1 MALDL
6 VIRNARVAGAAPDAP
21 SVDIAVSAGRI
32 AAIEAGGIRADA
44 PHIDAGGSLVSPGL
58 VETHIHLDKSRI
70 VDRCAP
76 ASHRMTRDHM
86 QRVAAVKPGFTVE
99 DVYARARATLEGC
112 ILNGATHMRT
122 HVEVDPNVGMCSV
135 DALQQLAR
143 DYRWAI
149 DLELCVFAQEGL
161 TGVPQADANL
171 VAGLE
176 SGAKLIGGAPAYDTD
191 PAAHIR
197 RVFDLAR
204 EHDVDV
210 DLHLDVGPTAE
221 QLDVLLV
228 CELTERMG
236 WGGRVAVGHGTKYSL
251 LPPAELERLGQRLAD
266 AGVAVTVLPATD
278 LFVTSR
284 HQSHALARGVA
295 DANALLVCGVN
306 CSLSTNNVLNPF
318 TPFGDCSLIRVAN
331 MYAHVV
337 QRGNTDELAEVFE
350 MLTRRSARLL
360 RRDDYGIALGN
371 PADLVLW
378 DATSAAEAV
387 ARVAIPLAG
396 FKNGRRTFTREKAVL
411 HRP

>member
-1 MALDL
+1 MAFDL
-6 VIRNARVAGAAPDAP
+6 VIRNARVSGAAPGAP
-21 SVDIAVSAGRI
+21 TVDIAVSAGRI
-32 AAIEAGGIRADA
+32 AAIEAGRIGADA
-44 PHIDAGGSLVSPGL
+44 PMLDAGGALLSPGL

-70 VDRCAP
+70 VERCAP
-76 ASHRMTRDHM
+76 ASHRTTRDHM
-86 QRVAAVKPGFTVE
+86 RRVAAVKPGFTVQ
-99 DVYARARATLEGC
+99 DVYTRARATLEGC

-122 HVEVDPNVGMCSV
+122 HVEVDPNVGLCSV
-135 DALQQLAR
+135 EALEQLAH

-161 TGVPQADANL
+161 TGVPEADANL
-171 VAGLE
+171 VAGLDR
-176 SGAKLIGGAPAYDTD
+176 GARLIGGAPAYDTD

-204 EHDVDV
+204 DYDVDV

-221 QLDVLLV
+221 HLDVLQV
-228 CELTERMG
+228 CELTERFG

-251 LPPAELERLGQRLAD
+251 LAPEELDRLARRLAE
-266 AGVAVTVLPATD
+266 AGVALTVLPATD

-284 HQSHALARGVA
+284 HQTHALARGVA
-295 DANALLVCGVN
+295 DANALTACGVN

-337 QRGNTDELAEVFE
+337 QRGNDDELAEVFE

-360 RRDDYGIALGN
+360 RRDDYGIAVGN
-371 PADLVLW
+371 PADFVIW
-378 DATSAAEAV
+378 DAHSAAEAV
-387 ARVAIPLAG
+387 ATVAIPLAG

>member
-6 VIRNARVAGAAPDAP
+6 VIRDARLAGAAPDAP
-21 SVDIAVSAGRI
+21 TVDIAVSGGLI
-32 AAIEAGGIRADA
+32 AAIEAARIRSDA
-44 PHIDAGGSLVSPGL
+44 HSIDAAGRLVSPGL
-58 VETHIHLDKSRI
+58 IETHIHLDKSRI

-76 ASHRMTRDHM
+76 AAGRTRDHM
-86 QRVAAVKPGFTVE
+86 QRVAAVKPAFTVQ
-99 DVYARARATLEGC
+99 DVYARARDTLEAC
-112 ILNGATHMRT
+112 VLHGATHMRT
-122 HVEVDPNVGMCSV
+122 HVEVDPNVGLCSV
-135 DALQQLAR
+135 EALQQLAR

-176 SGAKLIGGAPAYDTD
+176 AGAELVGGAPGYDTD
-191 PAAHIR
+191 RAAHIR
-197 RVFDLAR
+197 RVFELAR
-204 EHDVDV
+204 EYDVDV
-210 DLHLDVGPTAE
+210 DLHLDVGPSAE
-221 QLDVLLV
+221 ELDVLLV

-251 LPPAELERLGQRLAD
+251 LPPAELETLGRRLAD

-278 LFVTSR
+278 LFISSR
-284 HQSHALARGVA
+284 HQDHAIARGVA
-295 DANALLVCGVN
+295 DANALVACGVN

-318 TPFGDCSLIRVAN
+318 TPFGDCSLVRVAN

-337 QRGNTDELAEVFE
+337 QRGNDDELAEVFE

-360 RRDDYGIALGN
+360 RRDDYGIAVGN
-371 PADLVLW
+371 PADLVIW

-387 ARVAIPLAG
+387 ATVAIPLAG
-396 FKNGRRTFTREKAVL
+396 FKRGRRTFTREQAVL